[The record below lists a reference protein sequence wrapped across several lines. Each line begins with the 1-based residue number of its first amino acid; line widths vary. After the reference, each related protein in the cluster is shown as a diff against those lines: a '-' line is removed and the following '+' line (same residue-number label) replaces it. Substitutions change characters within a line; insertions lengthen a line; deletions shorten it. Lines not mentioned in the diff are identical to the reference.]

1 MGAAMT
7 PLALSGSAVALFG
20 PEAAGHRTVL
30 RLRDAASGGPAETHD
45 AALIRNLADRVAARG
60 AGFRKA
66 VRIGGR
72 AAGDHA
78 GFDVEVQLGDQFG
91 YLAAGDVI
99 GIDGR
104 SRRLRV
110 LYRRASRHNA
120 FLVTERCNHYCL
132 MCSQPPKDI
141 NDRWI
146 LDEIAE
152 CIELIDPGT
161 ESIGFTGGEPLLEWQ
176 RLVGLL
182 TVMSHR
188 LPETAVHVLTN
199 GRAFA
204 SAEVVAAWAGV
215 GHKKL
220 MAGIPVYSAV
230 DAVHDYVVQAQ
241 GAFDETIL
249 GILRLKDKGQR
260 VEIRVVLHAVT
271 VPRLRATCAWLARNL
286 PFVDHVALMGLE
298 NTGFALANEGL
309 LWIDPLDYRDD
320 LAAGVDLLRAAGIRV
335 SIYNLP
341 LCLLD
346 RAVWDVAVQSIS
358 DWKNGYMPECTGCA
372 ARTRCAGFF
381 STGRPRISR
390 GIKAITASEVNAAF
404 GEARWPHAGRDA
416 WQIAER

>member
-1 MGAAMT
+1 MT
-7 PLALSGSAVALFG
+7 PLALSGSAAEMLG
-20 PEAAGHRTVL
+20 PAASAQRRLL
-30 RLRDAASGGPAETHD
+30 RLCSPTSEGPVDTRD
-45 AALIRNLADRVAARG
+45 AALIRSPAERMTA
-60 AGFRKA
+60 
-66 VRIGGR
+66 R
-72 AAGDHA
+72 AAGFAKAVAIGGQAGDTP
-78 GFDVEVQLGDQFG
+78 GFDVEVRLGDRFS
-91 YLAAGDVI
+91 YLADGDVF

-104 SRRLRV
+104 SLRLRV

-141 NDRWI
+141 DDRWI

-152 CIELIDPGT
+152 CIELIDPQT
-161 ESIGFTGGEPLLEWQ
+161 ETIGFTGGEPLLEWQ
-176 RLVGLL
+176 RFVGLL
-182 TVMSHR
+182 AAMRTR

-204 SAEVVAAWAGV
+204 SAEVVRAWAGV
-215 GHKKL
+215 GHRKL
-220 MAGIPVYSAV
+220 MAGIPIYSAV

-241 GAFDETIL
+241 GAFDETVL

-260 VEIRVVLHAVT
+260 VEVRLVLHAVT
-271 VPRLRATCAWLARNL
+271 APRLRATCAWLARNL

-298 NTGFALANEGL
+298 NTGFALANENL

-320 LAAGVDLLRAAGIRV
+320 LAAGVDLLRAAGVSV

-346 RAVWDVAVQSIS
+346 RSVWDVATQSIS
-358 DWKNGYMPECTGCA
+358 DWKNDYLPECEGCA
-372 ARTRCAGFF
+372 ARPRCAGFF

-390 GIKAITASEVNAAF
+390 GIRAIAAPEVDCRPRPLRLSIEHGQRDVPRRAA
-404 GEARWPHAGRDA
+404 R
-416 WQIAER
+416 